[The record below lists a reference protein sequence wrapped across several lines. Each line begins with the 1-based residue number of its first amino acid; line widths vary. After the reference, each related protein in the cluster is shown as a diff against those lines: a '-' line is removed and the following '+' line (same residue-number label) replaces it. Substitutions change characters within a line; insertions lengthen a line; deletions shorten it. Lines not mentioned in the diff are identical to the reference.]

1 MLRHPL
7 RVVSVRAHGG
17 PEQLVPETG
26 EAPVPGPGQILVEV
40 EAAGVKFLDVM
51 QRKEHG
57 RTPPFVP
64 GLEGVGRV
72 AAVGEGTAGA
82 PAIGTRVAWIVAP
95 GSYAERVI
103 VPAERAIPVP
113 GDLAPGEAMLFQA
126 LTAQY
131 LAAEYR
137 DVRPGDRV
145 LVQAAAGGVGQIL
158 VQMLKR
164 RGAWVIGTV
173 STEEK
178 AGGASDAGADAVINY
193 GRDGDFLPALRK
205 LTDGRGV
212 DLAFDSV
219 GTTTLAN
226 TIKGLARGGTAVS
239 YGSASGPPPA
249 VSPMELTSPCAR
261 VAGGSVFSY
270 VADAAELRRRAV
282 KVLDGI
288 RAGWL
293 RPFPHL
299 HRRGDRAGNGR
310 DAAGAIAPAPAGFLS
325 AFDRPMRHF
334 GRYPVIPITLPRRDA
349 DRWKSQDAFFAW
361 TGSPRPS
368 RRESD
373 NRRDRLRVRTNE
385 ERGLG
390 ATCVGDTSR
399 ANVLV
404 LPGRRLLSHD
414 RSVMGLRRNGHE
426 LPRRSPSGLGGND
439 PAAALGSGPRRRRS

>member
-1 MLRHPL
+1 M
-7 RVVSVRAHGG
+7 
-17 PEQLVPETG
+17 PETG

-40 EAAGVKFLDVM
+40 EAAGVNFLDVM
-51 QRKEHG
+51 QRKGHG

-239 YGSASGPPPA
+239 YGSTSGPPPA

-293 RPFPHL
+293 RLPLARSFALDHAAQA
-299 HRRGDRAGNGR
+299 HR
-310 DAAGAIAPAPAGFLS
+310 APRS
-325 AFDRPMRHF
+325 HRP
-334 GRYPVIPITLPRRDA
+334 
-349 DRWKSQDAFFAW
+349 
-361 TGSPRPS
+361 
-368 RRESD
+368 
-373 NRRDRLRVRTNE
+373 
-385 ERGLG
+385 
-390 ATCVGDTSR
+390 
-399 ANVLV
+399 
-404 LPGRRLLSHD
+404 
-414 RSVMGLRRNGHE
+414 
-426 LPRRSPSGLGGND
+426 RSPSRGKGPIVTTRRSIVPSAAIAAALLAGVGAA
-439 PAAALGSGPRRRRS
+439 PAAAQLATVPKAYYVAEFEPTDLAGLQPYSAGVASTFEPFGGRFAVRGGAVASLEGTPVRGRMIVIEFDSLERARAWYDSPGYTALRPIRQRSGLSRTYIVEGIAPGTAGTPPAR